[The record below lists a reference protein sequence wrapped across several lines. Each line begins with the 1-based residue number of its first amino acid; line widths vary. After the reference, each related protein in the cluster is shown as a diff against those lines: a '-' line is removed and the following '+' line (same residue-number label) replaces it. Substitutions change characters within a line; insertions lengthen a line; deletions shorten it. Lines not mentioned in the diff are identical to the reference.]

1 MSAPCV
7 RMSGRC
13 VSQFLSCF
21 SRTAVRTAGFR
32 QFSSSSVSRA
42 ALQTQS
48 VTDRVERASSPW
60 TLMAAVCLQRLPVIS
75 SECSAIEQQFT
86 HMMHQVSSEFTHMM
100 HQVSSEFTHMMHQ
113 MELEK
118 SLLSDHELRLLEDA
132 ERMSRKQADDYDSDE
147 EDDRGDQEIMLTQ
160 DLEDSWEQKLKNFQ
174 PALRVT
180 ADVDKDLTSS
190 ERCLADSLLLLA
202 EQQVG
207 GEKLWLLPQTQWQE
221 GETLRQTAERALA
234 SLPAGFKATFLGNA
248 PCGVY
253 KYKLPK
259 AARTES
265 SVGTKVFFFKAI
277 LSDSGPP
284 AAQSAPFLWVKK
296 SELQRYLKPAYMMK
310 VDRFILSQ

>member
-1 MSAPCV
+1 MAAPCR
-7 RMSGRC
+7 RMASRPLL
-13 VSQFLSCF
+13 QFLSCF
-21 SRTAVRTAGFR
+21 SRTAVGNAGFR
-32 QFSSSSVSRA
+32 QLSSTSVCRA
-42 ALQTQS
+42 TLQTQT
-48 VTDRVERASSPW
+48 VTETARSPW

-75 SECSAIEQQFT
+75 ASCSPIEQQFSQ
-86 HMMHQVSSEFTHMM
+86 MMQ
-100 HQVSSEFTHMMHQ
+100 Q

-147 EDDRGDQEIMLTQ
+147 EDDRGNQEIVLAQ
-160 DLEDSWEQKLKNFQ
+160 DLEDSWEQKLKSFQ
-174 PALRVT
+174 TAERVKGQH
-180 ADVDKDLTSS
+180 ADADKDLTSL
-190 ERCLADSLLLLA
+190 ERCLANSLFLLA

-207 GEKLWLLPQTQWQE
+207 GEKLLLLPQSQWQE

-234 SLPAGFKATFLGNA
+234 SLPAGLKATFLGNA

-265 SVGTKVFFFKAI
+265 TVGTKVFFFKAI

-284 AAQSAPFLWVKK
+284 AAPNASLLWAKK

-310 VDRFILSQ
+310 VDRFILGL

>member
-1 MSAPCV
+1 MAAPCR
-7 RMSGRC
+7 RMASWPLL
-13 VSQFLSCF
+13 QFLSCF
-21 SRTAVRTAGFR
+21 SRTSVGNTGFR
-32 QFSSSSVSRA
+32 QFSGTSLCRA
-42 ALQTQS
+42 TLQAKIT
-48 VTDRVERASSPW
+48 TERASSPW

-75 SECSAIEQQFT
+75 AESSPIEQRFSR
-86 HMMHQVSSEFTHMM
+86 MMQ
-100 HQVSSEFTHMMHQ
+100 Q

-147 EDDRGDQEIMLTQ
+147 EDDSRDQDIVLAQ
-160 DLEDSWEQKLKNFQ
+160 DLEDSWEQKLKDFQ
-174 PALRVT
+174 PAPRVR
-180 ADVDKDLTSS
+180 ADVDEDLTSV
-190 ERCLADSLLLLA
+190 ERCLADSLVLLA

-207 GEKLWLLPQTQWQE
+207 SRKLWLLPQTQWQE

-234 SLPAGFKATFLGNA
+234 SLPAGFKATFLSNA

-284 AAQSAPFLWVKK
+284 AALNSPFVWLKK

-310 VDRFILSQ
+310 VDRFILDL

>member
-1 MSAPCV
+1 MAAPCR
-7 RMSGRC
+7 RMASR
-13 VSQFLSCF
+13 SLLQFLSCF
-21 SRTAVRTAGFR
+21 SRTAVGNTEFR
-32 QFSSSSVSRA
+32 QFSSTSVCRA
-42 ALQTQS
+42 TLQTKS
-48 VTDRVERASSPW
+48 VTERASSPW

-75 SECSAIEQQFT
+75 ADFSPIEQQFR
-86 HMMHQVSSEFTHMM
+86 Q
-100 HQVSSEFTHMMHQ
+100 MMHQ

-147 EDDRGDQEIMLTQ
+147 EDDRGDQEIMLAQ
-160 DLEDSWEQKLKNFQ
+160 DLEDSWEQKLKSFQ
-174 PALRVT
+174 PALRVN
-180 ADVDKDLTSS
+180 ADVDKDLTSL
-190 ERCLADSLLLLA
+190 ERCLADSLVLLA

-207 GEKLWLLPQTQWQE
+207 GEKLWLLPQAQWQG
-221 GETLRQTAERALA
+221 GETLRQTAEKALA

-259 AARTES
+259 AVRTES

-284 AAQSAPFLWVKK
+284 AAPNAPFMWVKK
-296 SELQRYLKPAYMMK
+296 SEMQRYLKPAYMMK
-310 VDRFILSQ
+310 VDRFILGL